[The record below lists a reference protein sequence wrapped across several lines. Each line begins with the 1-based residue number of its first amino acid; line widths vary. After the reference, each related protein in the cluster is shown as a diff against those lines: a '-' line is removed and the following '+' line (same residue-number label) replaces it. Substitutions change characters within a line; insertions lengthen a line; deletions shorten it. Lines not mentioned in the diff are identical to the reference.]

1 MASTTLN
8 NTLNARVGDLYRDH
22 SPWLLGWL
30 RGRLGGNN
38 ADAADLVQ
46 DTYVRLI
53 DSGRYPPPGQGRAFL
68 ARIAGGLV
76 IDLHRRRRLESAYL
90 EALAAR
96 PEPVAPSEEE
106 RALVLDLLVRMDRV
120 LDRLPARASQAFLLS
135 RFEGLTYAAVAER
148 LGVSQAAVR
157 KYMLKA
163 TQACLL
169 ALDDEAP

>member
-1 MASTTLN
+1 MAATTLN
-8 NTLNARVGDLYRDH
+8 AVRSADVGALYNDH
-22 SPWLLGWL
+22 AHWLFGWL

-53 DSGRYPPPGQGRAFL
+53 DSGRYPPPGEGRAFL

-96 PEPVAPSEEE
+96 PAPAAPSEEE
-106 RALVLDLLVRMDRV
+106 RALVLDLLVRIDQV
-120 LDRLPARASQAFLLS
+120 LDRLPGRVSQAFLLS

-169 ALDDEAP
+169 ALDAP